1 MQRKVT
7 AAREIIMNS
16 FHRPC
21 KDCGIFHNRWGR
33 STGHTHGAIYD
44 VPGYL
49 NFEAERRGAI
59 VTSIDLSVHS
69 EERDCN
75 DAARWGFV
83 PRQGRR

>member
-49 NFEAERRGAI
+49 NFDEVKHVRTRGYPAYI
-59 VTSIDLSVHS
+59 NLGGATLHV
-69 EERDCN
+69 N
-75 DAARWGFV
+75 W
-83 PRQGRR
+83 